1 MRETADSAQATE
13 ASTRG
18 VIPRPASLATSPER
32 LARMWALTPAERLE
46 EARQG
51 RLSLAEM
58 LRWASRAPHEVP
70 LVNNEFFF
78 ITALLADVADADEPT
93 TAVPERS

>member
-1 MRETADSAQATE
+1 MRETAHSQQAE
-13 ASTRG
+13 ATRG
-18 VIPRPASLATSPER
+18 HRVVHKPTSLATTDER
-32 LARMWALTPAERLE
+32 LARMWALTPAQRLE

-51 RLSLAEM
+51 RLTLAEM

-78 ITALLADVADADEPT
+78 ITALLADADDT
-93 TAVPERS
+93 TAPTGAERS